1 MSRQSSHAVLAAR
14 TDTGAPNTD
23 EIEALTEAAGYTI
36 QKIFTQTRPEDPTYD
51 LGSGKVDEVADAIR
65 ETDADT
71 VIVDNRLSPAQL
83 FNLTD
88 RLPAG
93 TEVRD
98 RYRLI
103 LDIFEAGA
111 STKRAQ
117 LQVELARLRH
127 ELHRRREEQRR
138 NEEWQGL
145 QTIRDPEGEWIR
157 EVKQRIDRTHNR
169 LNDLPDETTPGR
181 ERKREAGFDFV
192 ALAGYTNAGK
202 STLLHRLA
210 DDLDLDSAEPAHS
223 DLGETAGVEDRLFK
237 TLDTTTRRATMDGR
251 RVLLSDTVGFIRDLP
266 HDLVEAFRSTL
277 TEVHDAD
284 VVVLVVDASRPIA
297 AVRTRIETCRA
308 EIDETD
314 GDVLTVFNKADRLS
328 EDELDR
334 RKRALADLAPDPVVA
349 SATEDAGL
357 DALRTRIVE
366 ALPTESAEFDLPH
379 GPETERFVSWCH
391 EHAAVDSVAYGESV
405 SLSVQGRP
413 AILERAC
420 ARAQSIE

>member
-14 TDTGAPNTD
+14 TDTGAPNTT

-36 QKIFTQTRPEDPTYD
+36 TNVFTQTRPEDPTYG
-51 LGSGKVDEVADAIR
+51 LGPGKVDEVAEAVRKSD
-65 ETDADT
+65 TDT

-88 RLPAG
+88 RLPGG

-138 NEEWQGL
+138 SEELQGL

-157 EVKQRIDRTHNR
+157 EVKQRIDRVHNK
-169 LNDLPDETTPGR
+169 LNALPDEASASR
-181 ERKREAGFDFV
+181 SRKREAGFDFV

-210 DDLDLDSAEPAHS
+210 DDLTLEAVEPAHS

-237 TLDTTTRRATMDGR
+237 TLDTTTRRASMDGR

-284 VVVLVVDASRPIA
+284 VVVLVVDASKPVAELRD
-297 AVRTRIETCRA
+297 RIETCHA
-308 EIDETD
+308 EIQGTR
-314 GDVLTVFNKADRLS
+314 GQLVTVFNKADCLS
-328 EDELDR
+328 EDDLAARTD
-334 RKRALADLAPDPVVA
+334 ALADLAPDPVIA
-349 SATEDAGL
+349 SATEDDGL
-357 DALRTRIVE
+357 DDLRARIVD

-379 GPETERFVSWCH
+379 GPETQQFVSWCH
-391 EHAAVDSVAYGESV
+391 EHATVDSVTYEDRV
-405 SLSVQGRP
+405 SLSIQGRP
-413 AILERAC
+413 TIVTQARSRAE
-420 ARAQSIE
+420 SLD

>member
-1 MSRQSSHAVLAAR
+1 MSRQSSRAVLAAR
-14 TDTGAPNTD
+14 TETEEPNTD

-36 QKIFTQTRPEDPTYD
+36 QEVFTQTRPEDPTYD
-51 LGSGKVDEVADAIR
+51 LGLGKVDEVADEIR
-65 ETDADT
+65 ETTAGT
-71 VIVDNRLSPAQL
+71 VIVDNHLSPAQL

-88 RLPAG
+88 RLPDG

-127 ELHRRREEQRR
+127 ELHRRREVQSEDVEY
-138 NEEWQGL
+138 NWFP
-145 QTIRDPEGEWIR
+145 THDPEGEWIR
-157 EVKQRIDRTHNR
+157 EVKQRIDRVHNK
-169 LNDLPDETTPGR
+169 LNALPDEADASR
-181 ERKREAGFDFV
+181 NRKREEGFDFV

-210 DDLDLDSAEPAHS
+210 DDLTLEASEPAHS

-284 VVVLVVDASRPIA
+284 VVVLVVDASKPVA
-297 AVRTRIETCRA
+297 ALRERIETCHA
-308 EIDETD
+308 EIAGT
-314 GDVLTVFNKADRLS
+314 GGSVLTVFNKADCL
-328 EDELDR
+328 DDGELAR
-334 RKRALADLAPDPVVA
+334 RQAELADLAPNPVVA
-349 SATEDAGL
+349 SATEDDGL
-357 DALRTRIVE
+357 DELRARIVD
-366 ALPTESAEFDLPH
+366 ALPTDSAEFDLPH
-379 GPETERFVSWCH
+379 GPETQQFVSWCH
-391 EHAAVDSVAYGESV
+391 EHATVDSVTYEDQV
-405 SLSVQGRP
+405 SLSIRGRP
-413 AILERAC
+413 TIVTQARSRAE
-420 ARAQSIE
+420 SLD